1 VSRKSSGVIGQAD
14 LGLSSPGAAQ
24 AAAQREDSVIT
35 AWRTVSEIESILGSE
50 YRPAE
55 EEQRSSPAGLD
66 DDAIQALSSQVEAA
80 LHVSLSFKDRIESSS
95 RVFRWTKSLQRSQRT
110 TEEEFSLAGGCGC

>member
-1 VSRKSSGVIGQAD
+1 M
-14 LGLSSPGAAQ
+14 
-24 AAAQREDSVIT
+24 AAQREDSVIT

-55 EEQRSSPAGLD
+55 EEQRSARPGGLD

-95 RVFRWTKSLQRSQRT
+95 RVFRWTKSLQRSRRA
-110 TEEEFSLAGGCGC
+110 TEEEFSLAGGCAGRLMRLIIT